1 MNKLNDLALKLNIQ
15 HFATP
20 VYPEANLQTRAVLD
34 NFKEKSVDFTYR
46 FEQSLRD
53 FTDAIGVSNL
63 MSVSEGMSI
72 KLYGGMDVTL
82 ADGNVAEGDLIP
94 LSKVTP
100 RVEDTKEITLK
111 KYRKSTSGEAI
122 QKYGLDQAIDKTDAA
137 LVKEIQ
143 KNIRQELFTLI
154 QSGSAQPN
162 LNSANGLQGA
172 LASAWGA
179 LQTIFEDD
187 AIRTIVFAHPND
199 IAQAIAD
206 KQMTLET
213 AFGLQYYTDLTGTIV
228 FSSTQVAQGT
238 IYATAADNL
247 VIAYI
252 PAGTSELGRSFALTS
267 DDTGFLGMT
276 HFVSH
281 ETLTHQTLLVSGVLM
296 FPERLDG
303 VVKIQIAET
312 PTV

>member
-1 MNKLNDLALKLNIQ
+1 MTKKLKLNLQ
-15 HFATP
+15 FFASQSF
-20 VYPEANLQTRAVLD
+20 PEQNLQTVQSLD
-34 NFKEKSVDFTYR
+34 KFKEKSVDFTYR
-46 FEQSLRD
+46 FEKSLKD
-53 FTDAIGVSNL
+53 FQQAIGVSNL
-63 MSVSEGMSI
+63 MPVTEGMTI
-72 KLYGGMDVTL
+72 KLFSGMDVEL

-100 RVEDTKEITLK
+100 KVETTKEIKLK
-111 KYRKSTSGEAI
+111 KYRKATSGEAI

-143 KNIRQELFTLI
+143 KNIRKDLFTLI
-154 QSGSAQPN
+154 QSGSAQTN
-162 LNSANGLQGA
+162 LNPANGLQGA
-172 LASAWGA
+172 LATAWGS

-187 AIRTIVFAHPND
+187 AIKTVVFANPID

-206 KQMTLET
+206 KKMTLET

-228 FSSTQVAQGT
+228 FSSTQVQSGT
-238 IYATAADNL
+238 IYATAAENL
-247 VIAYI
+247 VVAYI

-276 HFVSH
+276 HFLHH

-303 VVKIQIAET
+303 VVKISLAKPEAS
-312 PTV
+312 V